1 MKLALFYSD
10 TRPTLFEK
18 AAEKSGFEVQNFHC
32 KEIKSATSFA
42 LDDFSVVLVRNCW
55 GYEKEVALLG
65 SACKQKKIPL
75 IDSALYQPFF
85 DSKVEAT
92 RRLASHGMP
101 FPQTFFINSEKD
113 TAQLFDAIR
122 FPLVAKRNEEGRD
135 HDVHLLKTKDE
146 CMHFIDEKKLFA
158 SPERAPQYHFQEFIP
173 AAKEFRVLVIGEKAL
188 GAISVT
194 PFFHNGNS
202 NKIKRAVSLTEEMK
216 NLAQAAARILQF
228 EFAGIDFLQHQETGK
243 LFFLEINRCP
253 HHKDFAQATGIDVL
267 SKLMQFC
274 RSLVS

>member
-18 AAEKSGFEVQNFHC
+18 AAQKSGFEAQSFHC
-32 KEIKSATSFA
+32 KEIKNFSP
-42 LDDFSVVLVRNCW
+42 DDFSVVLVRNCW

-65 SACKQKKIPL
+65 SACKQKGIPI

-85 DSKVEAT
+85 DSKVEAA
-92 RRLASHGMP
+92 RRLASYDIP
-101 FPQTFFINSEKD
+101 FPRTFFIHSENDLSRLFEAINSP
-113 TAQLFDAIR
+113 FI
-122 FPLVAKRNEEGRD
+122 AKRNEESKE
-135 HDVHLLKTKDE
+135 HDVHLLKNKDA
-146 CMHFIDEKKLFA
+146 CMHFIAEKKLFA
-158 SPERAPQYHFQEFIP
+158 YSEKAPSYHFQEFIP
-173 AAKEFRVLVIGEKAL
+173 AEKEFRVLVVGGKVL
-188 GAISVT
+188 GAMELT
-194 PFFHNGNS
+194 PFFNNGNL
-202 NKIKRAVSLTEEMK
+202 KKMKRPAPLTNEME
-216 NLAQAAARILQF
+216 NVAHVAARLMHF

-253 HHKDFAQATGIDVL
+253 HHKNFAQATGIDVL